1 MISQNEILLCLKLGV
16 QNRLSTPDC
25 TNLKL
30 YLLVFEI
37 LDGIFEAND
46 LVDFVCFETDDG
58 VDFSNLLSNRVE
70 NVIKIKAER
79 RLTSTLTIVAVIFG
93 LLTLNAD
100 QEGEAHRQNQLR
112 GKM

>member
-25 TNLKL
+25 INLKL

-46 LVDFVCFETDDG
+46 FVDFVCFETDDG